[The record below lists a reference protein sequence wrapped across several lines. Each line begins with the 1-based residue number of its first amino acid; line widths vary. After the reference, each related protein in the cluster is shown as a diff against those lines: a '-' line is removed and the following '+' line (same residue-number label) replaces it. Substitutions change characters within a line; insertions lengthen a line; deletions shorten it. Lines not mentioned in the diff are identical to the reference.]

1 MKLSLKTLVT
11 AISLPVLMTACASN
25 GDNVKEITAQDLQ
38 HHNWELVQVDGK
50 NIVLDEH
57 QKAARLEI
65 GENLTANGNAGCNNF
80 FGQAELKNNQLRIEK
95 MGMTMKMCME
105 DQMKIENAM
114 TQTLSNWSDITLTKD
129 GLVLKS
135 ADHELTFTLRDWGGA
150 QPRNSI

>member
-1 MKLSLKTLVT
+1 MKLSLKMLVT

-25 GDNVKEITAQDLQ
+25 GDDVKEITAQDLQ

-50 NIVLDEH
+50 NIVLDEN

-129 GLVLKS
+129 GLVLKN
-135 ADHELTFTLRDWGGA
+135 ADHELTFTLRDWV
-150 QPRNSI
+150 N

>member
-105 DQMKIENAM
+105 DQMKVENAM

-135 ADHELTFTLRDWGGA
+135 ADHELTFTLRDWV
-150 QPRNSI
+150 N

>member
-25 GDNVKEITAQDLQ
+25 GDDVKEITAQDLQ

-80 FGQAELKNNQLRIEK
+80 FGQAELKNNQLCIEK

-135 ADHELTFTLRDWGGA
+135 ADHELTFTLRDWV
-150 QPRNSI
+150 N

>member
-25 GDNVKEITAQDLQ
+25 GDDVKEITAQDLQ

-50 NIVLDEH
+50 NIVLDEN

-95 MGMTMKMCME
+95 MGMTTKMCME
-105 DQMKIENAM
+105 EQMKIENAM

-129 GLVLKS
+129 GLVLKN
-135 ADHELTFTLRDWGGA
+135 ADHELTFTLRDWV
-150 QPRNSI
+150 N

>member
-38 HHNWELVQVDGK
+38 HHNWELVQIDGK
-50 NIVLDEH
+50 NIELKER
-57 QKAARLEI
+57 QQAPRLEI

-95 MGMTMKMCME
+95 MGMTMKMCMD
-105 DQMKIENAM
+105 DQMKIEQAM
-114 TQTLSNWSDITLTKD
+114 SETLTEWSDITLTKE
-129 GLVLKS
+129 GLMLKN
-135 ADHELTFTLRDWGGA
+135 DVHELTFQLRDWV
-150 QPRNSI
+150 N

>member
-25 GDNVKEITAQDLQ
+25 GDDVKEIMAQDLQ

-135 ADHELTFTLRDWGGA
+135 ADHELTFTLRDWV
-150 QPRNSI
+150 N

>member
-25 GDNVKEITAQDLQ
+25 GDDVKEITAQDLQ

-50 NIVLDEH
+50 NIVLDEN

-65 GENLTANGNAGCNNF
+65 GENLAANGNAGCNNF

-114 TQTLSNWSDITLTKD
+114 TQTL
-129 GLVLKS
+129 
-135 ADHELTFTLRDWGGA
+135 
-150 QPRNSI
+150 

>member
-1 MKLSLKTLVT
+1 
-11 AISLPVLMTACASN
+11 ISLPVLMTACASN
-25 GDNVKEITAQDLQ
+25 GDDVKEITAQDLQ

-50 NIVLDEH
+50 NIVLDEN

-129 GLVLKS
+129 GLVLKN
-135 ADHELTFTLRDWGGA
+135 ADHELTFTLRDWV
-150 QPRNSI
+150 N

>member
-25 GDNVKEITAQDLQ
+25 GDDVKEITAQDLQ

-50 NIVLDEH
+50 NIVLDEN

-135 ADHELTFTLRDWGGA
+135 SDHELTFTLRDWV
-150 QPRNSI
+150 N

>member
-25 GDNVKEITAQDLQ
+25 GDDVKEITAQDLQ

-50 NIVLDEH
+50 NIVLDEN

-114 TQTLSNWSDITLTKD
+114 TQTLSHWSDITLTKD
-129 GLVLKS
+129 GLVLKN
-135 ADHELTFTLRDWGGA
+135 AHHELTFTLRDWV
-150 QPRNSI
+150 N

>member
-25 GDNVKEITAQDLQ
+25 GDDVKEITAQDLQ

-50 NIVLDEH
+50 NIVLDEN

-105 DQMKIENAM
+105 DKMKIENAM

-129 GLVLKS
+129 GLVLKN
-135 ADHELTFTLRDWGGA
+135 ADHELTFTLRDWV
-150 QPRNSI
+150 N

>member
-38 HHNWELVQVDGK
+38 HHNWELVQIDGK
-50 NIVLDEH
+50 NIELKER
-57 QKAARLEI
+57 QQAPRLEI

-95 MGMTMKMCME
+95 MGMTMKMCMD
-105 DQMKIENAM
+105 DQMKIEQAM
-114 TQTLSNWSDITLTKD
+114 SETLTEWSDITLTKE
-129 GLVLKS
+129 GLMLKND
-135 ADHELTFTLRDWGGA
+135 DHELTFHLRDWV
-150 QPRNSI
+150 N

>member
-25 GDNVKEITAQDLQ
+25 GDDVKEITAQDLR

-135 ADHELTFTLRDWGGA
+135 ADHELTFTLRDWV
-150 QPRNSI
+150 N

>member
-25 GDNVKEITAQDLQ
+25 GDDVKEITAQDLQ

-50 NIVLDEH
+50 NIVLDEN

-80 FGQAELKNNQLRIEK
+80 FGQAELKNNQLRIDK

-129 GLVLKS
+129 GLVLKN
-135 ADHELTFTLRDWGGA
+135 ADHELTFTLRDWV
-150 QPRNSI
+150 N

>member
-25 GDNVKEITAQDLQ
+25 GDDVKEITAQDLQ

-50 NIVLDEH
+50 NIVLDEN

-105 DQMKIENAM
+105 EQMKIENAM

-129 GLVLKS
+129 GLVLKN
-135 ADHELTFTLRDWGGA
+135 ADHELTDRK
-150 QPRNSI
+150 SVV

>member
-65 GENLTANGNAGCNNF
+65 GEDLTANGNAGCNNF

-114 TQTLSNWSDITLTKD
+114 TQTLSNWSDITLTTD

-135 ADHELTFTLRDWGGA
+135 ADHELTFTLRDWV
-150 QPRNSI
+150 N

>member
-25 GDNVKEITAQDLQ
+25 GDDVKEITAQDLQ

-50 NIVLDEH
+50 NIVLDEN

-80 FGQAELKNNQLRIEK
+80 FGQAELKNKQLRIEK

-129 GLVLKS
+129 GLVLKN
-135 ADHELTFTLRDWGGA
+135 ADHELTFTLRDWV
-150 QPRNSI
+150 N

>member
-11 AISLPVLMTACASN
+11 AIYLPVLMTACASN
-25 GDNVKEITAQDLQ
+25 GDDVKEITAQDLQ

-50 NIVLDEH
+50 NIVLDEN

-129 GLVLKS
+129 GLVLKN
-135 ADHELTFTLRDWGGA
+135 ADHELTFTLRDWV
-150 QPRNSI
+150 N

>member
-25 GDNVKEITAQDLQ
+25 GDDVKEITAQDLQ

-50 NIVLDEH
+50 NIVLDEN

-80 FGQAELKNNQLRIEK
+80 FGQAELNNNQLRIEK

-129 GLVLKS
+129 GLVLKN
-135 ADHELTFTLRDWGGA
+135 ADHELTFTLRDWV
-150 QPRNSI
+150 N

>member
-25 GDNVKEITAQDLQ
+25 GDDVKEITAQDLQ

-50 NIVLDEH
+50 NIVLDEN

-114 TQTLSNWSDITLTKD
+114 TQTLSNWSDITL
-129 GLVLKS
+129 
-135 ADHELTFTLRDWGGA
+135 
-150 QPRNSI
+150 

>member
-38 HHNWELVQVDGK
+38 HHNWELVQIDGK
-50 NIVLDEH
+50 NIELKEH
-57 QKAARLEI
+57 QQAPRLEI

-95 MGMTMKMCME
+95 MGMTMKMCMD
-105 DQMKIENAM
+105 DQMKIEQAM
-114 TQTLSNWSDITLTKD
+114 SETLTEWSDITLTKE
-129 GLVLKS
+129 GLMLKND
-135 ADHELTFTLRDWGGA
+135 DHELTFQLRDWV
-150 QPRNSI
+150 N

>member
-25 GDNVKEITAQDLQ
+25 GDDVKEITAQDLQ

-57 QKAARLEI
+57 QKVARLEI

-135 ADHELTFTLRDWGGA
+135 ADHELTFTLRDWV
-150 QPRNSI
+150 N